1 MQIRNVRLESIVADE
16 NNPRQDFGDLD
27 ALAASFA
34 GNGGQPWN
42 PPIVVADGS
51 IFRIVDGERRIRAMR
66 SLGASAPEE
75 VACVVCE
82 GMDERDAA
90 VAMVATDDK
99 RRLTDEE
106 KSRGTQQML
115 LLGVDDDVIDKA
127 AHLAPGSARRARRGR
142 SVAGDAGDQMTFDR
156 LFAIGEL
163 ADEGEEEAMAAVL
176 EADDGEWRHV
186 LHDKKQAITW
196 RKSREAILAEL
207 AKVGVEPVDEI
218 PDGYKFETV
227 ISEHVNPATVVP
239 KLSLPEGSVCH
250 ASYGGSVTVYVP
262 SAEPSPVDPEEQA
275 RIVAI
280 EEGVQALESVDD
292 QLWDWL
298 YAALLSG
305 RVLPNVSEWAI
316 DAVMD
321 VYRAPRF
328 VERASVDGKSL
339 PCSDAD
345 ANLGGLML
353 AIVIGQ
359 NTPHMPNNSALR
371 NVLRG
376 ESVASEWV
384 HGTCKKW
391 ARAYRAC
398 ALDGF
403 EVDPAAADAL
413 DKLLAFADGKS
424 ADEDGDE

>member
-1 MQIRNVRLESIVADE
+1 MQIRNVRLEAIVADE

-66 SLGASAPEE
+66 SLGEGAPEE

-115 LLGVDDDVIDKA
+115 LLGVDDDVIDAA

-186 LHDKKQAITW
+186 LYDKKQEISW

-218 PDGYKFETV
+218 PDGYTFEAV
-227 ISEHVNPATVVP
+227 ISEYVNPATVVP

-250 ASYGGSVTVYVP
+250 ASHGGLVTVYVP

-280 EEGVQALESVDD
+280 EEGVQALKSVDD
-292 QLWDWL
+292 QLGDWL

-305 RVLPNVSEWAI
+305 RVLPNVSEWAL
-316 DAVMD
+316 DAALGVES
-321 VYRAPRF
+321 YRAPHF
-328 VERASVDGKSL
+328 VERASEDEKAL
-339 PCSDAD
+339 PVHHPYDH
-345 ANLGGLML
+345 LGGLPL
-353 AIVIGQ
+353 AIVIGRK
-359 NTPHMPNNSALR
+359 PYLPNDSALR

-376 ESVASEWV
+376 ERVASEWV
-384 HGTCKKW
+384 RDTCEKW
-391 ARAYRAC
+391 AMAYSAC
-398 ALDGF
+398 NLDGF
-403 EVDPAAADAL
+403 EAPAGAVDAL
-413 DKLLAFADGKS
+413 DKLLAFVDG
-424 ADEDGDE
+424 EDGDE

>member
-1 MQIRNVRLESIVADE
+1 MQIRNVRLDAIVADE

-66 SLGASAPEE
+66 SLGEGAPEE

-163 ADEGEEEAMAAVL
+163 ADEGEEDAMAAVL
-176 EADDGEWRHV
+176 EADDGEWRRV
-186 LHDKKQAITW
+186 LDNEKYEISC

-218 PDGYKFETV
+218 PDGYEFKTV

-250 ASYGGSVTVYVP
+250 ESHGGSVTVYVP

-280 EEGVQALESVDD
+280 EEGVQALKSVDD
-292 QLWDWL
+292 QIWDWL
-298 YAALLSG
+298 YAELLSG
-305 RVLPNVSEWAI
+305 YVLPNVSEWAL
-316 DAVMD
+316 DAALGAES
-321 VYRAPRF
+321 YRAPHF
-328 VERASVDGKSL
+328 VKRASEDEKAL
-339 PCSDAD
+339 PVYQAY
-345 ANLGGLML
+345 AHLGGLTL
-353 AIVIGQ
+353 AIVIGSK
-359 NTPHMPNNSALR
+359 PYMPNDSALR

-376 ESVASEWV
+376 ERVVSEWV
-384 HGTCKKW
+384 RDTCEKW

-403 EVDPAAADAL
+403 EPPAGAVDAL
-413 DKLLAFADGKS
+413 DKLLAFVDG
-424 ADEDGDE
+424 EDGDE